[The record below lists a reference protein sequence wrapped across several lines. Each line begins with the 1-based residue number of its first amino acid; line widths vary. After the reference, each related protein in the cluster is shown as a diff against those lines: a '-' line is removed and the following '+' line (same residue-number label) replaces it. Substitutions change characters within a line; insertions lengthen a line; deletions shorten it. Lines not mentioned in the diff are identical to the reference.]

1 MMTATK
7 STKVPLATLRLFR
20 GFLVVILDH
29 SGYDRIAEFI
39 ALLPKSTNEQ

>member
-29 SGYDRIAEFI
+29 SGYRIAEFI